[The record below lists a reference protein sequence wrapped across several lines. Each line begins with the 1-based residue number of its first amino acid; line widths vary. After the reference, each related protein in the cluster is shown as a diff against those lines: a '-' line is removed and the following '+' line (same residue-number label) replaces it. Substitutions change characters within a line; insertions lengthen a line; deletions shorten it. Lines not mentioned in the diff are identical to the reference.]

1 MPGHVH
7 RPLSKEDELPAKP
20 YIDVRPELP
29 AVVVHLR
36 EKEAKKVAGRRPRLG
51 YQDVVQV
58 PRQFYVQLRPCDLVV
73 LSVPPG
79 IA

>member
-1 MPGHVH
+1 VPEHVH

-20 YIDVRPELP
+20 YIDAWPKLLV
-29 AVVVHLR
+29 VVVHLR
-36 EKEAKKVAGRRPRLG
+36 KKEARKVAGRRPRLG

-58 PRQFYVQLRPCDLVV
+58 PRHFYVQLRLCDLVV